1 MDAVSRT
8 VRVTNVGAD
17 ATDELCAAAAA
28 RRAHTAQISTSTPIP
43 GLARSLRVF
52 FTFHGEVRAV
62 RIEAAKSAA
71 LIEFTNA
78 SEARSA
84 LLFGG
89 ASFLGKTLVRAA
101 QARPPHAPAW

>member
-1 MDAVSRT
+1 
-8 VRVTNVGAD
+8 VRRR
-17 ATDELCAAAAA
+17 
-28 RRAHTAQISTSTPIP
+28 RRAPRAHCPIYGPGTDP

>member
-1 MDAVSRT
+1 M
-8 VRVTNVGAD
+8 
-17 ATDELCAAAAA
+17 
-28 RRAHTAQISTSTPIP
+28 
-43 GLARSLRVF
+43 
-52 FTFHGEVRAV
+52 